1 MARAAANAFAMTR
14 KPTHA
19 GRFKR
24 WMVRAAL
31 RGPYSSPTDDDLERL
46 ATPRDGESEL
56 AARRRV
62 LTEFADAAS
71 DSDRGD
77 AATLTAAGFALA
89 INGFLFQAGPLSD
102 GVLVLLA
109 APAIGAFT
117 FGLYSLSFVF
127 VDRGPGG
134 EESMENLQDAV
145 GVVITKRFYGLV
157 ASGLALLALEFYAGA
172 LVWVALA

>member
-1 MARAAANAFAMTR
+1 M
-14 KPTHA
+14 
-19 GRFKR
+19 
-24 WMVRAAL
+24 
-31 RGPYSSPTDDDLERL
+31 L
-46 ATPRDGESEL
+46 ATPRAGESEL

-62 LTEFADAAS
+62 LSEFADAAS

-109 APAIGAFT
+109 APAIGAFSV
-117 FGLYSLSFVF
+117 GLYSVSFVF

-134 EESMENLQDAV
+134 ELSMENLRDAL
-145 GVVITKRFYGLV
+145 GVVITKRFYGLL
-157 ASGLALLALEFYAGA
+157 ASGLALLALEFYVGA
-172 LVWVALA
+172 LVVTALG